1 MGEIE
6 TSFVSACTTLNLL
19 AKLLDFQKNI
29 CSFPLFT
36 ILDADNFVKELA
48 KIDPKLMKKYNFEA
62 FLDKPSLDG
71 YRTSI
76 IIILHAYV
84 DRRITF
90 KNTLGTINGNL
101 KQAEA
106 RENRRS

>member
-1 MGEIE
+1 
-6 TSFVSACTTLNLL
+6 
-19 AKLLDFQKNI
+19 
-29 CSFPLFT
+29 
-36 ILDADNFVKELA
+36 
-48 KIDPKLMKKYNFEA
+48 MKKYNFEA
-62 FLDKPSLDG
+62 FLDNPSLEG

-76 IIILHAYV
+76 ITILHAYV

-106 RENRRS
+106 RENRRSKSPGFTQLLANKIESEESIIKTIISKPHLQEETLT